1 VFIYETRSITC
12 IKCSSTINAGCADP
26 FNATGL
32 ITVTNQTYC
41 EVSRNL
47 SFFQIK
53 KNEIL

>member
-1 VFIYETRSITC
+1 MFIYETRSITC